1 MPYLILS
8 IIIQLALVVHILKTG
23 RSMTWVFIVMF
34 FPVVGTAAYIIV
46 ELLPEWTNSRSGA
59 QMRRRLSN
67 LADPDR
73 NRKSASRRF
82 AVADTVQNT
91 IVLAGECLAKEK
103 HAEAEELYRRAM
115 RGLHADDPVLLYGLA
130 RARFG
135 LGNFA
140 GTIEALDLLKE
151 KHPDQTSSDGH
162 LLYARAKEQLGDSDE
177 AIREYESLVGYYAG
191 PEPACRLGAILKA
204 RGRTD
209 EAHALFQK
217 VINESRIAGR
227 HYNSIHREWVEMA
240 RREA

>member
-1 MPYLILS
+1 M
-8 IIIQLALVVHILKTG
+8 KTG
-23 RSMTWVFIVMF
+23 RPVTWVFIVMF
-34 FPVVGTAAYIIV
+34 FSIVGVAAYVIV
-46 ELLPEWTNSRSGA
+46 ELLPEWTNSRSGV
-59 QMRRRLSN
+59 QMRRRLSK

-73 NRKSASRRF
+73 NLKSASQRL

-91 IVLAGECLAKEK
+91 ILLAAECLAKEK
-103 HAEAEELYRRAM
+103 YTEAEELYRRAM

-151 KHPDQTSSDGH
+151 KHPEQTSGDGH
-162 LLYARAKEQLGDSDE
+162 LLYARAKEQLG
-177 AIREYESLVGYYAG
+177 YYAG
-191 PEPACRLGAILKA
+191 PEPACRLGAMLKE

-209 EAHALFQK
+209 EAQALFQK
-217 VINESRIAGR
+217 VINQSRIAGR